1 MKKITLFLFLL
12 SFVTITSLQ
21 AQITT
26 FPYTEDFESGD
37 GGWVAENTTNGTWA
51 LGTPAAPIINSAAS
65 GTNAW
70 VTNLTGTYNTNEN
83 SWVTSPVFDFSA
95 LAAPSIEL
103 SIWYDAEFS
112 WDGAVLQSSID
123 GGTTWVNV
131 GANGDQNNWY
141 TDDTINGN
149 PGGQQ
154 EGWSGTGAAGT
165 NAWVTARHALTGLGG
180 QSNVIFRIAFG
191 SDGSVVDEGF
201 AFDDINIFEVSC
213 PEPTDITI
221 ANVTETTADM
231 SWNAGG
237 TETLWDLEWGIAG
250 FTPGS
255 GTLEAG
261 LTSTA
266 FNFTGLTTGTS
277 YDIYLVAD
285 CGGSTSSVVGPITFN
300 TAVLGASCA
309 SAFPMIVEADCDAAT
324 PTTFDFSIGED
335 IDAADEN
342 PSCDGFGNFGYWVS
356 FTAPTVGSVVFNFS
370 GAADGVGLEVLDAC
384 GGTSLGCFNNVFD
397 TGDSSDIIGGL
408 TPGNTYFAVIWS
420 DTQAGTADVCIEE
433 GPTCTFPTNLAAA
446 NFTTDGAELSWT
458 ENGTATVWNIEVVPS
473 GDAPTGVPTVTGVT
487 NPYTITGLMAST
499 DYDFYVQ
506 ADCGGGDTSDFS
518 SAFTFTTACDV
529 FTPDYI
535 EQFDTIIPTCWD
547 EADSGDA
554 TTGPG
559 DFGAGA
565 WGADGFLN
573 NGFTGA
579 YKINLW
585 VATKSDWIISP
596 QFDLTGGPFQVE
608 FDFGIMQFGS
618 STNAGT
624 LGSDDIVQLL
634 ITNDNGATWTPLL
647 TYDSTSVVPATG
659 EHPVVTLEAYAGQT
673 VQFGILGSEG
683 TVDDPEDND
692 VFVDNFRVRG
702 IPTCPEPTDLTSN
715 NLSLTSTEIGWTETG
730 TSTVWN
736 IEYGPAGFTPGTGTL
751 VTGVTTNPYVLT
763 GLTSDTDY
771 DFYVQSECDPTNLS
785 SFAGPASFYT
795 GYCQSEPSSND
806 GQGVTN
812 VTIGF
817 TDFPSLG
824 DVTYED
830 QTSPTVNVF
839 QGVETNVA
847 VTFATGFTY
856 DTNIWIDF
864 NDNLEFEATELVFS
878 GESTNANP
886 TTLDASFVMPLTAPL
901 GVHRMRIGTAD
912 AGQDPPNPCYNGSWG
927 VTLDFTVNIQ
937 ELTCTL
943 PEASFSVN
951 TDCTTDQFYI
961 DVDVTSM
968 GDATSLEIS
977 NDFDAGTVQALATGI
992 YQAGP
997 FPFGNSVKV
1006 FVANEQDNNCTIS
1019 SDSYEVL
1026 ACPPDNDECTTATVA
1041 VVNTDES
1048 CDTVNP
1054 GTILAA
1060 TPSGVPSG
1068 SCSGDPDDDVW
1079 FQFTAAGDQQIID
1092 IQNITGGTTN
1102 LDHAL
1107 YSGDCN
1113 NLTEIYCSDDT
1124 FSLTP
1129 SLVVGDTYYI
1139 RIFSAGSTTE
1149 TSTFDLCIST
1159 LGIPAYCLDALP
1171 ICADPSIQY
1180 ESIVGD
1186 QVAPPYLDYD
1196 CLFSQPDPQW
1206 NTINFDEAGDYEF
1219 SLDQTST
1226 TGTPLDIDFIVW
1238 GPFVDQQDGCVDLL
1252 PETIADCSYSA
1263 TASET
1268 ITLTGVPAN
1277 SVYVI
1282 LITNFSQQAGF
1293 YTFTQDSGPTD
1304 GTNCDVV
1311 CDVTLAIEGGDVED
1325 DIEDPLTPDETFEFC
1340 GFESVELTASTFY
1353 SVDEYRWYQDGFII
1367 PDYNQP
1373 NLTVTQSGTY
1383 QVQVLGGIC
1392 DQSETYFSAL
1402 IDVKLYNE
1410 SPTVDPQNIT
1420 VCDGLEADGTEM
1432 FDLDALTT
1440 SLGLGSEFAVSYYTS
1455 TADANQAINPVSS
1468 PYMSSGETLIIRIED
1483 TAAQAD
1489 NFLGCRQLSEVE
1501 LVVQPA
1507 PAIGSPMDLETC
1519 SADTTAEF
1527 SLTDNDVA
1535 VLNGLNATDFTVSY
1549 HASME
1554 DAEADTAELT
1564 SPYNGMNAETI
1575 YVRLEDNATGC
1586 YNVASFSL
1594 VINAPTQTATSQNIE
1609 ECDDSDGLVDDMADF
1624 DLDAHTSI
1632 VLGTQDAS
1640 SYNAT
1645 YHSSQEDAENNV
1657 DALPG
1662 LYSSGS
1668 TTVYVRVEDATLPNC
1683 YVVNSFELIVNTVPQ
1698 ATFDPQFEYEVCPNA
1713 TVPVSIGI
1721 IPDNF
1726 SASDVSVTWFLDD
1739 VVIAGASGLTLDTV
1753 LVSGDYSAEITFNAT
1768 GCTNTV
1774 TTFVEELESC
1784 IFPEGISPNNDDLN
1798 DSFDLSSFNVVR
1810 LEIFN
1815 RNGTLVYSKN
1825 NYVDEWEGQTND
1837 GEELPVGTYFYT
1849 VVYEGG
1855 AKTKSA
1861 WVYINR

>member
-12 SFVTITSLQ
+12 SFVTISSVK
-21 AQITT
+21 AQITS

-37 GGWVAENTTNGTWA
+37 GGWVANNTTNGTWA
-51 LGTPAAPIINSAAS
+51 LGTPAGAIINSAAS

-70 VTNLTGTYNTNEN
+70 VTNLTGNYNSNED
-83 SWVTSPVFDFSA
+83 SWVTSPVFDFSS
-95 LAAPSIEL
+95 LTAPSIEL
-103 SIWYDAEFS
+103 NIWYDIEFS

-131 GANGDQNNWY
+131 GAFGDPNNWY
-141 TDDTINGN
+141 TDNSINGA

-165 NAWVTARHALTGLGG
+165 NAWVTARHPLTGLGG
-180 QSNVIFRIAFG
+180 QSNVIFRVAFG
-191 SDGSVVDEGF
+191 SDGSVTDEGF
-201 AFDDINIFEVSC
+201 AFDDINIFEVTC

-221 ANVTETTADM
+221 TNVTETTADV
-231 SWNAGG
+231 SWTPGG
-237 TETLWDLEWGIAG
+237 TETLWDLEWGVAG
-250 FTPGS
+250 FTPGT
-255 GTLEAG
+255 GTLESG
-261 LTSTA
+261 LTTTS
-266 FNFTGLTTGTS
+266 FSFTGLTTGTS
-277 YDIYLVAD
+277 YDVYLVAD
-285 CGGSTSSVVGPITFN
+285 CGGSSTSSLVGPVTFN
-300 TAVLGASCA
+300 TTVPGGSCA
-309 SAFPMIVEADCDAAT
+309 AAFPMTVEADCDTAT
-324 PTTFDFSIGED
+324 PTTFDFSIAED
-335 IDAADEN
+335 LDAAGEN
-342 PSCDGFGNFGYWVS
+342 PSCDGFGNWGYWVS
-356 FTAPTVGSVVFNFS
+356 FTAPTVGSVVFNIG
-370 GAADGVGLEVLDAC
+370 GAGDNVGVEILDAC
-384 GGTSLGCFNNVFD
+384 GGNSIICINNTLD
-397 TGDSSDIIGGL
+397 SGDSSDIIGGL
-408 TPGNTYFAVIWS
+408 TPGNTYVAVIWS
-420 DTQAGTADVCIEE
+420 DTQAGSADVCIEE
-433 GPTCTFPTNLAAA
+433 GPTCTFPTNLAAT

-458 ENGTATVWNIEVVPS
+458 ENGTANLWNIEVVPS
-473 GDAPTGVPTVTGVT
+473 GDAPTGVPTVSGVT

-499 DYDFYVQ
+499 EYDFYVQ

-518 SAFTFTTACDV
+518 EAFTFTTACDV
-529 FTPDYI
+529 FTPDYL
-535 EQFDTIIPTCWD
+535 EQFDTIIPVCWD

-554 TTGPG
+554 ATGPG
-559 DFGAGA
+559 DFGAGS

-573 NGFTGA
+573 NGFDGA

-585 VATKSDWIISP
+585 VASKSDWILSP

-608 FDFGIMQFGS
+608 FDFGIMEFGS
-618 STNAGT
+618 STTAGT

-692 VFVDNFRVRG
+692 VFVDNFRVRS

-715 NLSLTSTEIGWTETG
+715 NLSLTSTEVGWTETG
-730 TSTVWN
+730 TATTWN

-763 GLTSDTDY
+763 GLDSDTDY
-771 DFYVQSECDPTNLS
+771 DFYVQAECDPTNLS
-785 SFAGPASFYT
+785 SFAGPSSFFT

-806 GQGVTN
+806 GDGVTN
-812 VTIGF
+812 VTIGI

-839 QGVETNVA
+839 QGIETNVA

-864 NDNLEFEATELVFS
+864 NDNLEFEDTELVFS

-912 AGQDPPNPCYNGSWG
+912 TGQATPNPCYNGTWG

-943 PEASFSVN
+943 PEAGFTVN
-951 TDCTTDQFYI
+951 TDCGNNQFFI
-961 DVDVTSM
+961 DVDVTSL

-977 NDFDAGTVQALATGI
+977 NDFDASTVQALATGV

-997 FPFGNSVKV
+997 FPFGNTVKI

-1019 SDSYEVL
+1019 SDFFEVL
-1026 ACPPDNDECTTATVA
+1026 ACPPSNDECANATVA

-1048 CDTVNP
+1048 CDTINS

-1068 SCSGDPDDDVW
+1068 SCGGDPDDDVW
-1079 FQFTAAGDQQIID
+1079 FEFTAVGDQQIID

-1107 YSGDCN
+1107 YEGDCG

-1129 SLVVGDTYYI
+1129 SLVVGNTYYI
-1139 RIFSAGSTTE
+1139 RIFSAGSISE

-1159 LGIPAYCLDALP
+1159 LGTPTYCLDALP

-1206 NTINFDEAGDYEF
+1206 NTINFDEPGDYVF
-1219 SLDQTST
+1219 SLDQTSN

-1238 GPFVDQQDGCVDLL
+1238 GPFVNQQDGCVDLL

-1268 ITLTGVPAN
+1268 ITLTNVPAN

-1311 CDVTLAIEGGDVED
+1311 CDVTLAVEGSEVEDDVED
-1325 DIEDPLTPDETFEFC
+1325 LITPDETFEFC

-1353 SVDEYRWYQDGFII
+1353 SVDEFVWYQDGFVI

-1373 NLTVTQSGTY
+1373 NLTVTESGTY

-1402 IDVKLYNE
+1402 VDIKLYDE
-1410 SPTVDPQNIT
+1410 SPNVDPQNIT
-1420 VCDGLEADGTEM
+1420 VCDGPGADGIEE
-1432 FDLDALTT
+1432 FDLDALTA
-1440 SLGLGSEFAVSYYTS
+1440 SLGLGTDFVVSYYTN

-1468 PYMSSGETLIIRIED
+1468 PYSSSGETLIIRIED
-1483 TAAQAD
+1483 ATAAND

-1501 LVVQPA
+1501 LVVNERPAVNQPA
-1507 PAIGSPMDLETC
+1507 DFIVCDDQDGSVDGETQFDLT
-1519 SADTTAEF
+1519 SI
-1527 SLTDNDVA
+1527 NDE
-1535 VLNGLNATDFTVSY
+1535 VSTNPDVTITY
-1549 HASME
+1549 HTSQA
-1554 DAEADTAELT
+1554 DAESNTASLS
-1564 SPYNGMNAETI
+1564 SPYTSSGETI
-1575 YVRLEDNATGC
+1575 YVRVEDNNSGC
-1586 YNVASFSL
+1586 YETTSFNL
-1594 VINAPTQTATSQNIE
+1594 EVNLIPLAN
-1609 ECDDSDGLVDDMADF
+1609 F
-1624 DLDAHTSI
+1624 
-1632 VLGTQDAS
+1632 
-1640 SYNAT
+1640 
-1645 YHSSQEDAENNV
+1645 
-1657 DALPG
+1657 
-1662 LYSSGS
+1662 
-1668 TTVYVRVEDATLPNC
+1668 DAT
-1683 YVVNSFELIVNTVPQ
+1683 I
-1698 ATFDPQFEYEVCPNA
+1698 EYEVCPNA
-1713 TVPVSIGI
+1713 TVPITIGI

-1726 SASDVSVTWFLDD
+1726 TEADVTVTWLLDG
-1739 VVIAGASGLTLDTV
+1739 VEIAGSNGLTLDTV
-1753 LVSGDYSAEITFNAT
+1753 LVSGDYTAEMTFNAT

-1825 NYVDEWEGQTND
+1825 NYVDEWVGQTND

-1849 VVYEGG
+1849 VIYEGG
-1855 AKTKSA
+1855 AKQRSA

>member
-12 SFVTITSLQ
+12 SFVMITNVQ

-37 GGWVAENTTNGTWA
+37 GGWVADNTTNGTWA
-51 LGTPAAPIINSAAS
+51 LGTPAGAIINSAAS

-70 VTNLTGTYNTNEN
+70 VTNLSGNYNSNED
-83 SWVTSPVFDFSA
+83 SWVTSPVFDFSS
-95 LAAPSIEL
+95 LTAPSIEL
-103 SIWYDAEFS
+103 SIWYDIEFS
-112 WDGAVLQSSID
+112 WDGAVLQSSTD

-131 GANGDQNNWY
+131 GANGDPNNWY

-165 NAWVTARHALTGLGG
+165 NAWVTARHSLTGLGG

-191 SDGSVVDEGF
+191 SDGSVTDEGF
-201 AFDDINIFEVSC
+201 GFDDINIFEVSC
-213 PEPTDITI
+213 PEPTNITMS
-221 ANVTETTADM
+221 NVTETTADV
-231 SWNAGG
+231 SWTAGG
-237 TETLWDLEWGIAG
+237 TETLWDLEWGVAG

-255 GTLEAG
+255 GTLEGG
-261 LTSTA
+261 LTNTT
-266 FNFTGLTTGTS
+266 FNFTGLTIGTS

-285 CGGSTSSVVGPITFN
+285 CGGGSLSSVVGPITFN
-300 TAVLGASCA
+300 TAIPGASCA
-309 SAFPMIVEADCDAAT
+309 SAFPITVEADCDTAT

-335 IDAADEN
+335 IDAAGEN
-342 PSCDGFGNFGYWVS
+342 PTCDGFGNFGYWVS
-356 FTAPTVGSVVFNFS
+356 FTAPTVGSVVFNFG
-370 GAADGVGLEVLDAC
+370 GAADNIGVEILDTC
-384 GGTSLGCFNNVFD
+384 GGTSLGCFNNIFD
-397 TGDSSDIIGGL
+397 AGDSSDIIGGL
-408 TPGNTYFAVIWS
+408 TPGNTYFAVIWR
-420 DTQAGTADVCIEE
+420 DTQTGTADVCIEE
-433 GPTCTFPTNLAAA
+433 GPTCTFPTNLAAT

-458 ENGTATVWNIEVVPS
+458 ENGTATLWNIEVVPS
-473 GDAPTGVPTVTGVT
+473 GDAPTGVPTVSGVT
-487 NPYTITGLMAST
+487 NPYIVSGLMAST
-499 DYDFYVQ
+499 DYDYYVQ

-518 SAFTFTTACDV
+518 TAFSFTTACDV

-535 EQFDTIIPTCWD
+535 EQFENIIPTCWD

-585 VATKSDWIISP
+585 VATKSDWILSP

-618 STNAGT
+618 NTNAGT
-624 LGSDDIVQLL
+624 LGSDDTVQLL
-634 ITNDNGATWTPLL
+634 ITNDNGVTWTPLL

-692 VFVDNFRVRG
+692 IFVDNFRVRG
-702 IPTCPEPTDLTSN
+702 IPTCPEPTDLTST
-715 NLSLTSTEIGWTETG
+715 NLSLTSTEVGWTETG
-730 TSTVWN
+730 TSTSWN
-736 IEYGPAGFTPGTGTL
+736 IEYGPSGFVPGTGTL
-751 VTGVTTNPYVLT
+751 VTGVSTNPYTLT

-771 DFYVQSECDPTNLS
+771 DFYVQAECDPTNLS

-812 VTIGF
+812 VTIGI

-839 QGVETNVA
+839 QGINTNVA

-864 NDNLEFEATELVFS
+864 NDDLVFDNATELVFS

-912 AGQDPPNPCYNGSWG
+912 NGQDPPEPCYNGTWG

-943 PEASFSVN
+943 PEASFTVN

-961 DVDVTSM
+961 DVDVTSL
-968 GDATSLEIS
+968 GDASSLEIS
-977 NDFDAGTVQALATGI
+977 NDFDASTVTAPSIGL

-997 FPFGNSVKV
+997 FPFGNTVKV
-1006 FVANEQDNNCTIS
+1006 FVANNDDNNCTIS
-1019 SDSYEVL
+1019 SEFFEVL
-1026 ACPPDNDECTTATVA
+1026 ACPPSNDECSTATVA
-1041 VVNTDES
+1041 VVNADES
-1048 CDTVNP
+1048 CATVNS

-1060 TPSGVPSG
+1060 TPSGVPNG

-1079 FQFTAAGDQQIID
+1079 FEFTALGEQQIID

-1102 LDHAL
+1102 IDHAL
-1107 YSGDCN
+1107 YEGDCN
-1113 NLTEIYCSDDT
+1113 NLTEIYCSGDT

-1129 SLVVGDTYYI
+1129 SLIVGNTYYL
-1139 RIFSAGSTTE
+1139 RVFSAGSTSE

-1159 LGIPAYCLDALP
+1159 LGTPTYCLDALP
-1171 ICADPSIQY
+1171 ICADPTIQY
-1180 ESIVGD
+1180 PSITGD
-1186 QVAPPYLDYD
+1186 DTAPPYIDYG
-1196 CLFSQPDPQW
+1196 CLGSEPDPTW
-1206 NTINFDEAGDYEF
+1206 NTILFDEAGDYSF
-1219 SLDQTST
+1219 SLDQV
-1226 TGTPLDIDFIVW
+1226 GTDGLPNDIDFIVW
-1238 GPFVDQQDGCVDLL
+1238 GPFLDQQTGCVDLL
-1252 PETIADCSYSA
+1252 PDNIADCSYSA

-1268 ITLTGVPAN
+1268 ITLNGVPAN

-1282 LITNFSQQAGF
+1282 LITNFSQEAGT
-1293 YTFTQDSGPTD
+1293 YTFVQDSGPTN
-1304 GTNCDVV
+1304 GTNCEVV
-1311 CDVTLAIEGGDVED
+1311 CDVTLALEGGEVED
-1325 DIEDPLTPDETFEFC
+1325 DIDDPITPDETFEFC

-1353 SVDEYRWYQDGFII
+1353 DVDEFRWYQDGFII

-1373 NLTVTQSGTY
+1373 TLTVTQSGTY

-1402 IDVKLYNE
+1402 VDIKLYAE
-1410 SPTVDPQNIT
+1410 SPTVESQNIT
-1420 VCDGLEADGTEM
+1420 VCDGPGSDGIEE
-1432 FDLDALTT
+1432 FDLDALTA
-1440 SLGLGSEFAVSYYTS
+1440 SLGLGEDFVVSYYTN
-1455 TADANQAINPVSS
+1455 TDNANQAINPVNS
-1468 PYMSSGETLIIRIED
+1468 PYSSSGETLIIRIED
-1483 TAAQAD
+1483 ANAFND
-1489 NFLGCRQLSEVE
+1489 GFLGCRQLSDVE
-1501 LVVQPA
+1501 LVVNSRPTANQPA
-1507 PAIGSPMDLETC
+1507 DFIVCDDQDGNVDGQTQFDLTSIDDEVNTDSDVTITYHSSQDDADANS
-1519 SADTTAEF
+1519 SA
-1527 SLTDNDVA
+1527 
-1535 VLNGLNATDFTVSY
+1535 
-1549 HASME
+1549 
-1554 DAEADTAELT
+1554 LT
-1564 SPYNGMNAETI
+1564 SPYTSGGETI
-1575 YVRLEDNATGC
+1575 YVRVEDNVTGC
-1586 YNVASFSL
+1586 Y
-1594 VINAPTQTATSQNIE
+1594 E
-1609 ECDDSDGLVDDMADF
+1609 
-1624 DLDAHTSI
+1624 
-1632 VLGTQDAS
+1632 
-1640 SYNAT
+1640 
-1645 YHSSQEDAENNV
+1645 
-1657 DALPG
+1657 
-1662 LYSSGS
+1662 
-1668 TTVYVRVEDATLPNC
+1668 TTFFNLE
-1683 YVVNSFELIVNTVPQ
+1683 VNLIPL
-1698 ATFDPQFEYEVCPNA
+1698 ATFDSLNEYEVCPNA
-1713 TVPVSIGI
+1713 TVPISIGVL
-1721 IPDNF
+1721 PDNF
-1726 SASDVSVTWFLDD
+1726 AASEVSVTWLLDD
-1739 VVIAGASGLTLDTV
+1739 VVIASASGLTLDTV
-1753 LVSGDYSAEITFNAT
+1753 LLAGDYSAEIMFNET
-1768 GCTNTV
+1768 GCSNTV
-1774 TTFVEELESC
+1774 TVTVEELESC
-1784 IFPEGISPNNDDLN
+1784 IFPQGISPNNDDLN
-1798 DSFDLSSFNVVR
+1798 DNFDLSSFNVVK
-1810 LEIFN
+1810 LEIYN

-1825 NYVDEWEGQTND
+1825 NYVDEWAGQTND

-1849 VVYEGG
+1849 VIYEGG
-1855 AKTKSA
+1855 AKQKTA

>member
-1 MKKITLFLFLL
+1 MRKITLFLFLL
-12 SFVTITSLQ
+12 SFVAISSVK
-21 AQITT
+21 AQIAS

-37 GGWVAENTTNGTWA
+37 GGWVANNTTNGTWA
-51 LGTPAAPIINSAAS
+51 LGTPAGAIINSAAS

-70 VTNLTGTYNTNEN
+70 VTNLTGNYNSNED
-83 SWVTSPVFDFSA
+83 SWVTSPVFDFSS
-95 LAAPSIEL
+95 LTAPSIEL
-103 SIWYDAEFS
+103 SIWYDIEFS

-131 GANGDQNNWY
+131 GAFGDPNNWY
-141 TDDTINGN
+141 TDNTINGA

-165 NAWVTARHALTGLGG
+165 NAWVTARHPLTGLGG
-180 QSNVIFRIAFG
+180 QANVIFRVAFG
-191 SDGSVVDEGF
+191 SDGSVTDEGF
-201 AFDDINIFEVSC
+201 AFDDINIFEVTC
-213 PEPTDITI
+213 PEPTDITF
-221 ANVTETTADM
+221 ANVTETTADV
-231 SWNAGG
+231 SWTPGG
-237 TETLWDLEWGIAG
+237 TETLWNLEWGVAG
-250 FTPGS
+250 FTPGT
-255 GTLEAG
+255 GTFESG
-261 LTSTA
+261 LTTTS
-266 FNFTGLTTGTS
+266 FSFTGLTTGTS
-277 YDIYLVAD
+277 YDVYLIAD
-285 CGGSTSSVVGPITFN
+285 CGGSSTSVLVGPVTFN
-300 TAVLGASCA
+300 TTVPGGSCA
-309 SAFPMIVEADCDAAT
+309 AAFPMTVETDCDTAT
-324 PTTFDFSIGED
+324 PTTFDFSIAED
-335 IDAADEN
+335 LDAAGEN
-342 PSCDGFGNFGYWVS
+342 PSCDGFGNWGYWVS
-356 FTAPTVGSVVFNFS
+356 FTAPPVGSVVFNIG
-370 GAADGVGLEVLDAC
+370 GAGDNVGVEVLDAC
-384 GGTSLGCFNNVFD
+384 GGASLICINNTLD
-397 TGDSSDIIGGL
+397 AGDSSEIIGGL
-408 TPGNTYFAVIWS
+408 TPGNTYVAVIWS
-420 DTQAGTADVCIEE
+420 DTQAGAADVCIEE
-433 GPTCTFPTNLAAA
+433 GPTCTFPTNLAAT

-458 ENGTATVWNIEVVPS
+458 ENGTATLWNIEVVPA

-518 SAFTFTTACDV
+518 APFTFTTACDV
-529 FTPDYI
+529 FTPDYL
-535 EQFDTIIPTCWD
+535 EQFDTIIPVCWD

-554 TTGPG
+554 TTGPA

-565 WGADGFLN
+565 WDADGFLN
-573 NGFTGA
+573 NGFSGA

-585 VATKSDWIISP
+585 VATKSDWILSP

-618 STNAGT
+618 STTAGT

-702 IPTCPEPTDLTSN
+702 IPTCPEPTDLTST
-715 NLSLTSTEIGWTETG
+715 NLSLTETEVGWTETG
-730 TSTVWN
+730 TASVWN

-751 VTGVTTNPYVLT
+751 VTGVNTNPFVLS

-771 DFYVQSECDPTNLS
+771 DFYVQAECDPTNLS
-785 SFAGPASFYT
+785 SFAGPGSFYT
-795 GYCQSEPSSND
+795 GYCQSEPTSND

-812 VTIGF
+812 VTIGI

-824 DVTYED
+824 DDVTYED

-839 QGVETNVA
+839 QGVDTNVA

-864 NDNLEFEATELVFS
+864 NDDLVFDNATELVFS
-878 GESTNANP
+878 GTSTNANP

-912 AGQDPPNPCYNGSWG
+912 TGQATPNPCYNGSWG

-943 PEASFSVN
+943 PEAGFTVN
-951 TDCTTDQFYI
+951 TDCDNDQFFI
-961 DVDVTSM
+961 DVDVTSL

-977 NDFDAGTVQALATGI
+977 NDFDASTVQATATGV

-997 FPFGNSVKV
+997 FPFGNTVKI

-1019 SDSYEVL
+1019 SDFFEVL
-1026 ACPPDNDECTTATVA
+1026 ACPPDNDECINATVA
-1041 VVNTDES
+1041 VVNADES
-1048 CDTVNP
+1048 CDTVNS

-1068 SCSGDPDDDVW
+1068 SCGGDPDDDVW
-1079 FQFTAAGDQQIID
+1079 FEFTAVGDQQIID

-1107 YSGDCN
+1107 YEGDCGS
-1113 NLTEIYCSDDT
+1113 LTEIYCSDDT

-1129 SLVVGDTYYI
+1129 SLIVGNTYYI
-1139 RIFSAGSTTE
+1139 RIFSAGSVSE

-1159 LGIPAYCLDALP
+1159 LGTPTYCLDALP
-1171 ICADPSIQY
+1171 ICADPNIQY

-1206 NTINFDEAGDYEF
+1206 NTINFDLAGDYVF
-1219 SLDQTST
+1219 SLDQTSN

-1238 GPFVDQQDGCVDLL
+1238 GPFVNQQDGCVDLL
-1252 PETIADCSYSA
+1252 PETIADCSFSA

-1268 ITLTGVPAN
+1268 ITLTNVPAN

-1293 YTFTQDSGPTD
+1293 YTFTQDSGPPD

-1311 CDVTLAIEGGDVED
+1311 CDVTLALEGGEIED
-1325 DIEDPLTPDETFEFC
+1325 DIEDPITPDETFEFC

-1353 SVDEYRWYQDGFII
+1353 SVDEYVWYQDGFVI

-1373 NLTVTQSGTY
+1373 NLTVTESGTY

-1402 IDVKLYNE
+1402 VDIRLYDE
-1410 SPTVDPQNIT
+1410 APSVDPQNIT
-1420 VCDGLEADGTEM
+1420 VCDGPGSDGVEE
-1432 FDLDALTT
+1432 FDLDALTA
-1440 SLGLGSEFAVSYYTS
+1440 SLGLGADFVVSYYTS
-1455 TADANQAINPVSS
+1455 TDDANQALNPVSS
-1468 PYMSSGETLIIRIED
+1468 PYSSAGETLIIRIED
-1483 TAAQAD
+1483 ATAAND
-1489 NFLGCRQLSEVE
+1489 GFLGCRQLSEVE
-1501 LVVQPA
+1501 LVVNERPAVNQPA
-1507 PAIGSPMDLETC
+1507 DFIVCDDQDGNVDGETQFDLTSINDEVST
-1519 SADTTAEF
+1519 S
-1527 SLTDNDVA
+1527 TDV
-1535 VLNGLNATDFTVSY
+1535 TITY
-1549 HASME
+1549 HASQE
-1554 DAEADTAELT
+1554 DADSNTAPLA
-1564 SPYNGMNAETI
+1564 SPYTSSGETI
-1575 YVRLEDNATGC
+1575 YVRVEDNNSGC
-1586 YNVASFSL
+1586 YETTSFNLEVNLSPLASFD
-1594 VINAPTQTATSQNIE
+1594 PTI
-1609 ECDDSDGLVDDMADF
+1609 
-1624 DLDAHTSI
+1624 
-1632 VLGTQDAS
+1632 
-1640 SYNAT
+1640 
-1645 YHSSQEDAENNV
+1645 
-1657 DALPG
+1657 
-1662 LYSSGS
+1662 
-1668 TTVYVRVEDATLPNC
+1668 
-1683 YVVNSFELIVNTVPQ
+1683 
-1698 ATFDPQFEYEVCPNA
+1698 EYEVCPNA
-1713 TVPVSIGI
+1713 TVPITIGI
-1721 IPDNF
+1721 VPENF
-1726 SASDVSVTWFLDD
+1726 TEADVTVTWLLDG
-1739 VVIAGASGLTLDTV
+1739 VEIPGSNGLTLDTV

-1768 GCTNTV
+1768 GCTNTI
-1774 TTFVEELESC
+1774 TNFVEEVESC
-1784 IFPEGISPNNDDLN
+1784 IFPEGISPGVSPGLN
-1798 DSFDLSSFNVVR
+1798 DRFDLSSFNVVK

-1849 VVYEGG
+1849 VIYEGG
-1855 AKTKSA
+1855 AKQRSA

>member
-1 MKKITLFLFLL
+1 MRKITLFLFLL
-12 SFVTITSLQ
+12 SFVAISSVK
-21 AQITT
+21 AQIAS

-37 GGWVAENTTNGTWA
+37 GGWVANNTTNGTWA
-51 LGTPAAPIINSAAS
+51 LGTPAGAIINSAAS

-70 VTNLTGTYNTNEN
+70 VTNLTGNYNSNED
-83 SWVTSPVFDFSA
+83 SWVTSPVFDFSS
-95 LAAPSIEL
+95 LTAPSIEL
-103 SIWYDAEFS
+103 SIWYDIEFS

-131 GANGDQNNWY
+131 GAFGDPNNWY
-141 TDDTINGN
+141 TDNTINGA

-165 NAWVTARHALTGLGG
+165 NDWVTARHPLTGLGG
-180 QSNVIFRIAFG
+180 QANVIFRVAFG
-191 SDGSVVDEGF
+191 SDGSVTDEGF
-201 AFDDINIFEVSC
+201 AFDDINIFEVTC
-213 PEPTDITI
+213 PEPTDITF
-221 ANVTETTADM
+221 ANVTETTADV
-231 SWNAGG
+231 SWTPGG
-237 TETLWDLEWGIAG
+237 TETLWNLEWGVAG
-250 FTPGS
+250 FTPGT
-255 GTLEAG
+255 GTLESG
-261 LTSTA
+261 LTTTS
-266 FNFTGLTTGTS
+266 FSFTSLTTGTS
-277 YDIYLVAD
+277 YDVYLVAD
-285 CGGSTSSVVGPITFN
+285 CGGSSTSSLVGPVTFN
-300 TAVLGASCA
+300 TTVPGGSCA
-309 SAFPMIVEADCDAAT
+309 AAFPMTVETDCDTAT
-324 PTTFDFSIGED
+324 PTTFDFSIAED
-335 IDAADEN
+335 IDAAGEN
-342 PSCDGFGNFGYWVS
+342 PSCDGFGNWGYWVS
-356 FTAPTVGSVVFNFS
+356 FTAPPVGSVVFNIG
-370 GAADGVGLEVLDAC
+370 GAGDNIGVEVLDAC
-384 GGTSLGCFNNVFD
+384 GGTSLVCINNTLD
-397 TGDSSDIIGGL
+397 SGDSSDIIGGL
-408 TPGNTYFAVIWS
+408 TPGNTYVAVIWRDAQS
-420 DTQAGTADVCIEE
+420 GTADVCIEE
-433 GPTCTFPTNLAAA
+433 GPTCTFPTNLAAT

-458 ENGTATVWNIEVVPS
+458 ENGTATIWNIEVVPS
-473 GDAPTGVPTVTGVT
+473 GDAPTGIPTVTGVT

-518 SAFTFTTACDV
+518 APFTFTTACDV
-529 FTPDYI
+529 FTPDYL
-535 EQFDTIIPTCWD
+535 EQFDTIIPVCWD

-554 TTGPG
+554 TTGPA

-573 NGFTGA
+573 NGFSGA

-618 STNAGT
+618 STTAGT

-702 IPTCPEPTDLTSN
+702 IPTCPEPTDLTST
-715 NLSLTSTEIGWTETG
+715 NLSLTETEVGWTETG

-751 VTGVTTNPYVLT
+751 VTGVTTNPFVLT

-771 DFYVQSECDPTNLS
+771 DFYVQAECDPTNLS
-785 SFAGPASFYT
+785 SFAGPGSFYT
-795 GYCQSEPSSND
+795 GYCQSEPTSND

-839 QGVETNVA
+839 QGIETNVA
-847 VTFATGFTY
+847 VTFETGFTY
-856 DTNIWIDF
+856 GTNIWIDF
-864 NDNLEFEATELVFS
+864 NDDLVFDNATELVFS
-878 GESTNANP
+878 GTSTNAIP

-912 AGQDPPNPCYNGSWG
+912 TGQATPNPCYNGSWG

-943 PEASFSVN
+943 PEAGFTVN
-951 TDCTTDQFYI
+951 TDCDTDQFFI
-961 DVDVTSM
+961 DVDVTSL

-977 NDFDAGTVQALATGI
+977 NDFDASTVQATATGV

-997 FPFGNSVKV
+997 FPFGNTVKI

-1019 SDSYEVL
+1019 SDFFEVL
-1026 ACPPDNDECTTATVA
+1026 ACPPDNDECINATVA
-1041 VVNTDES
+1041 VVNADES

-1068 SCSGDPDDDVW
+1068 SCTGDPDDDVW
-1079 FQFTAAGDQQIID
+1079 FEFTAVGDQQIID

-1107 YSGDCN
+1107 YEGDCGS
-1113 NLTEIYCSDDT
+1113 LTEIYCSDDT

-1129 SLVVGDTYYI
+1129 SLVIGNTYYI
-1139 RIFSAGSTTE
+1139 RIFSASSNSE

-1159 LGIPAYCLDALP
+1159 LGTPTYCLDTLP
-1171 ICADPSIQY
+1171 ICADPTIQY

-1206 NTINFDEAGDYEF
+1206 NTINFDVAGDYVF
-1219 SLDQTST
+1219 SLDQTSN

-1238 GPFVDQQDGCVDLL
+1238 GPFVNQQDGCVDLL

-1268 ITLTGVPAN
+1268 ITLTNVPAN

-1293 YTFTQDSGPTD
+1293 YTFTQDSGPPD

-1311 CDVTLAIEGGDVED
+1311 CDVSLALEGGEIED
-1325 DIEDPLTPDETFEFC
+1325 DIEDPITPDETFEFC

-1353 SVDEYRWYQDGFII
+1353 SVDEYVWYQDGFVI

-1373 NLTVTQSGTY
+1373 NLTVTESGTY

-1402 IDVKLYNE
+1402 VDIRLYDE
-1410 SPTVDPQNIT
+1410 APSVEPQNIT
-1420 VCDGLEADGTEM
+1420 VCDGPGSDGVEE
-1432 FDLDALTT
+1432 FDLDALTA
-1440 SLGLGSEFAVSYYTS
+1440 SLGLGADFVVSYYTS
-1455 TADANQAINPVSS
+1455 TDDANQALNPVSS
-1468 PYMSSGETLIIRIED
+1468 PYSSTGETLIIRIED
-1483 TAAQAD
+1483 ATAAND
-1489 NFLGCRQLSEVE
+1489 GFLGCRQLSEVE
-1501 LVVQPA
+1501 LVVNERPAVNQPA
-1507 PAIGSPMDLETC
+1507 DFIVCDDQDGNVDGETQFDLTSINDEVNT
-1519 SADTTAEF
+1519 S
-1527 SLTDNDVA
+1527 TDV
-1535 VLNGLNATDFTVSY
+1535 TITY
-1549 HASME
+1549 HASQE
-1554 DAEADTAELT
+1554 DADSNTAPLA
-1564 SPYNGMNAETI
+1564 SPYTSSGETI
-1575 YVRLEDNATGC
+1575 YVRVEDNNSGC
-1586 YNVASFSL
+1586 YETTSFNLEVNLSPLASFD
-1594 VINAPTQTATSQNIE
+1594 PTI
-1609 ECDDSDGLVDDMADF
+1609 
-1624 DLDAHTSI
+1624 
-1632 VLGTQDAS
+1632 
-1640 SYNAT
+1640 
-1645 YHSSQEDAENNV
+1645 
-1657 DALPG
+1657 
-1662 LYSSGS
+1662 
-1668 TTVYVRVEDATLPNC
+1668 
-1683 YVVNSFELIVNTVPQ
+1683 
-1698 ATFDPQFEYEVCPNA
+1698 EYEVCPNA
-1713 TVPVSIGI
+1713 TVPITIGI
-1721 IPDNF
+1721 VPENF
-1726 SASDVSVTWFLDD
+1726 TEADVTVTWLLDG
-1739 VVIAGASGLTLDTV
+1739 VEIPGSNGLTLDTV

-1768 GCTNTV
+1768 GCTNAITN
-1774 TTFVEELESC
+1774 FVEEVESC
-1784 IFPEGISPNNDDLN
+1784 IFPEGISPGVSPGLN
-1798 DSFDLSSFNVVR
+1798 DRFDLSSFNVVK

-1849 VVYEGG
+1849 VIYEGG
-1855 AKTKSA
+1855 AKQRSA